1 LTFSRGGINLYQ
13 NVSINWD
20 VFNYK
25 FSGNTRTAFEQ
36 LAYILFCHEFDRPFG
51 IFRYFNQTGIE
62 TEVIQ
67 VDKDIIGFQ
76 AKYYDANITLSN
88 RKADLI
94 TAIDKTRQDN
104 PNITRLLFYVNKELS
119 SSKKEGQHKP
129 QYQIEIENHG
139 KQVGINIEWRV
150 KSNFEIT
157 LFDSKM
163 AHIKDFFFNP
173 HEGIKGYLDQIRLH
187 TKTIV
192 SNINSTIHYKGALT
206 KIEHADFDLGSFI
219 GDEKSKYLIIF
230 GNGGSGKS
238 GLIKDSYT
246 NVPDKLPYFVFKA
259 TDFEAANIAEFSGK
273 FGNYTFEDFLSIFDN
288 DDKKIF
294 VIDSVEKVF
303 TMNNK
308 EVLQD
313 VIWLL
318 VNRGWKVIFTI
329 RTVYKDDFINY
340 VVRLSEPQEY
350 EVKDISIMQLEEISS
365 KHTIPLPADEK
376 LKTLLCNLF
385 YLQIYVNS
393 MNSQDTLNES
403 IEDFKERIWNEKI
416 KNVLNAKN
424 NIHLRREETICKMVS
439 FNANSGTSYYIFSA
453 DDDNEALKALE
464 DDEII
469 AFDNIFR
476 GYYLTHDVYE
486 EWTLKR
492 EIKNAFNKNHRILE
506 FFYSI
511 GSSLIMR
518 KMFRLWIQDN
528 IDAGTVRISTFLN
541 DALDDDSLDSIW
553 KDEILISLMNNERS
567 LDSLHLVESIFKNNQ
582 FALLMHAV
590 FLLNT
595 ACKVINVQ
603 FLNTLL
609 TQEEQ
614 KTFNVY
620 RYTKPSGTGW
630 AFIIKYINDNF
641 DRISWDAKKIMTV
654 TDSLSTWV
662 NNHKSGIETKYA
674 GLIALNFYDIIK
686 SSNQLEYTLRDRKLK
701 SIISVIL
708 GSALE
713 THVEL
718 THILQEVIENQDNDH
733 RSKFYDLSTQLLEG
747 VVDSYALC
755 EANPDIVIGLA
766 KCYWIRND
774 KKSESP
780 RYHRRESIVDAF
792 DVNSDTEHDFY
803 PTSAHHTPIFQLLR
817 VAPQKAIEF
826 IIDFFNHVTK
836 KYSISFLEKEYNECS
851 TIYINLPNGKVI
863 EQTASSRLW
872 LMHRG
877 TSVAPK
883 LLECMLMALERWLLF
898 FVKQMDRNQAQVV
911 CYELLSKSHSTAIT
925 SVVVSAVIAYPEK
938 LFEIACILLQTK
950 EVFDF
955 DIERIVQENHANFCL
970 GLVPSNKL
978 YDDERIASNN
988 LDFRK
993 KKFEDIIL
1001 EYQFQRH
1008 GLSESEF
1015 SERVKTLYQNID
1027 DAFTDIP
1034 DEDTSSRFVLH
1045 RIDLRR
1051 MNFDTDAAIEKN
1063 GETYIPLVSDLP
1075 DDLKEISRSTKEQSD
1090 ILYKHT
1096 PLAIW
1101 AKARFENDVQSY
1113 KKYSTYEEQP
1123 LIALKEMNEILSEDK
1138 TSDYNYLTRSAPI
1151 YVSAVLIRDFP
1162 DILTVDQR
1170 NNCEQL
1176 LTLNLKVT
1184 IQQQRMYQIGDGSE
1198 AAIAL
1203 LPTIINSYSNSTQGT
1218 FDEPVVIFL
1227 ALLLDEGDLNKAA
1240 ITSFSSNAWEISP
1253 SNAEQLF
1260 VAYCRLKPEYDSDVL
1275 VYNGTSPINFFKKK
1289 RKVIKDILNSSPRFN
1304 EIDLS
1309 RLNENELLT
1318 ACMLL
1323 SPSKESIYTI
1333 IKEILPLT
1341 WQYLFK
1347 EDRVRER
1354 EVERNYELD
1363 SAYIDWMAS
1372 FFINLSDSHFRQ
1384 RLIRDFIPYI
1394 TSSDYIE
1401 QLLRRLI
1408 FLQDNLKRDEAFWDI
1423 WDTLYEPL
1431 IKLCEKQMEHDKSIT
1446 RERYYTGR
1454 GLDEIITTYALAFPW
1469 WSENEKSWHT
1479 LQSNN
1484 ARFFQQLATDIGY
1497 NPVVLYS
1504 ISRVL
1509 NTIGY
1514 NYVEEGLEW
1523 LYIIIKNNPHL
1534 KQIVL
1539 QVNTEYYI
1547 EEFIRKYVLQHEA
1560 DMKKYPEVRDKVICI
1575 LSFLV
1580 DRGSTSG
1587 FMLRESMA

>member
-1 LTFSRGGINLYQ
+1 MYQ

-25 FSGNTRTAFEQ
+25 FSGNTRNAFEQ
-36 LAYILFCHEFDRPFG
+36 LAYILFCHEFERPFG

-88 RKADLI
+88 RKADFI
-94 TAIDKTRQDN
+94 TAIDKSRQSY
-104 PNITRLLFYVNKELS
+104 PNITRILFYVNKELA
-119 SSKKEGQHKP
+119 SSKKKGQHRP

-139 KQVGINIEWRV
+139 EQFGINIEWRV
-150 KSNFEIT
+150 KSNFEVS
-157 LFDSKM
+157 LFSPEM
-163 AHIKDFFFNP
+163 THVRDFFFNP
-173 HEGIKGYLDQIRLH
+173 NEGIKGYLDQIRLH

-192 SNINSTIHYKGALT
+192 GNIISTIQNNGALT
-206 KIEHADFDLGSFI
+206 KIEHADFEIDSFI
-219 GDEKSKYLIIF
+219 GDENSKYLIIF
-230 GNGGSGKS
+230 GKGGSGKS

-246 NVPDKLPYFVFKA
+246 NVPNEIPYFVFKA
-259 TDFEAANIAEFSGK
+259 TDFEAANISEFSRK
-273 FGNYTFEDFLSIFDN
+273 FGDYTFEDFLSMFNN

-308 EVLQD
+308 DVLKD
-313 VIWLL
+313 IIWLL
-318 VNRGWKVIFTI
+318 VSHGWKIIFTI
-329 RTVYKDDFINY
+329 RTVYKDNLINY
-340 VVRLSEPQEY
+340 VLRLSEYQEY
-350 EVKDISIMQLEEISS
+350 EVKDITIRQLEAICSQ
-365 KHTIPLPADEK
+365 HTLRMPTDEK

-385 YLQIYVNS
+385 YLQIYINS
-393 MNSQDTLNES
+393 KHSQDTLDET

-416 KNVLNAKN
+416 KNIVNAKN
-424 NIHLRREETICKMVS
+424 NIHLRREAAICKMVTV
-439 FNANSGTSYYIFSA
+439 NANNGTSYYIISK
-453 DDDNEALKALE
+453 DDDHEAISALE
-464 DDEII
+464 NDEII
-469 AFDNIFR
+469 VFDSIFE
-476 GYYLTHDVYE
+476 GYYLAHDVYE
-486 EWTLKR
+486 EWVLKR
-492 EIKNAFNKNHRILE
+492 VIQSAFDKNHRLLG
-506 FFYSI
+506 FFCSI
-511 GSSLIMR
+511 GNSLIMR
-518 KMFRLWIQDN
+518 KMFRLWIHDQ
-528 IDAGTVRISTFLN
+528 IDMDAVRLSTFLN
-541 DALDDDSLDSIW
+541 DALDNDSLDSIW
-553 KDEILISLMNNERS
+553 KDEILISLMNDERPLNS
-567 LDSLHLVESIFKNNQ
+567 LYLVESMFKTNQ
-582 FALLMHAV
+582 FSLLMRAV

-595 ACKVINVQ
+595 ACKVIDVQ

-630 AFIIKYINDNF
+630 AFLFKYIYDNF
-641 DRISWDAKKIMTV
+641 DRISWNAKNIMTV

-662 NNHKSGIETKYA
+662 SNHKTGIETKHV
-674 GLIALNFYDIIK
+674 GLVALNFYNTIK
-686 SSNQLEYTLRDRKLK
+686 SSDHLDYTLRDRKLK

-713 THVEL
+713 LHVEL
-718 THILQEVIENQDNDH
+718 THILQEVIENQEIDH
-733 RSKFYDLSTQLLEG
+733 QSNYYDLITQLLSG
-747 VVDSYALC
+747 VLDSYSLC
-755 EANPDIVIGLA
+755 EANPDIVIRLA
-766 KCYWIRND
+766 KCFWKRND
-774 KKSESP
+774 KKSEFP
-780 RYHRRESIVDAF
+780 RYYHRDSIEDAF
-792 DVNSDTEHDFY
+792 DVNSETEHDFY

-817 VAPQKAIEF
+817 VSPQKAIEF
-826 IIDFFNHVTK
+826 VIDFFNHVTES
-836 KYSISFLEKEYNECS
+836 YSNSFLEKEYNECS
-851 TIYINLPNGKVI
+851 TIYIKLPNGTVV
-863 EQTASSRLW
+863 EQTASRRLW

-911 CYELLSKSHSTAIT
+911 CYELLSKSQSAAIT
-925 SVVVSAVIAYPEK
+925 AVVVSAVIAYPEK
-938 LFEIACILLQTK
+938 LFKIACILLQTK

-955 DIERIVQENHANFCL
+955 DIERFVQENHANFCR

-1001 EYQFQRH
+1001 EYQFQGH
-1008 GLSESEF
+1008 GLSEAEF
-1015 SERVKTLYQNID
+1015 SERVKTLYQKID
-1027 DAFTDIP
+1027 DAFSDIP
-1034 DEDTSSRFVLH
+1034 TEYTSSRFVLH

-1051 MNFDTDAAIEKN
+1051 MNLDTDAAIEKN
-1063 GETYIPLVSDLP
+1063 GQMYIPMVPDLP
-1075 DDLKEISRSTKEQSD
+1075 DDLKKLSKSTKEQSD

-1096 PLAIW
+1096 PLVIW

-1113 KKYSTYEEQP
+1113 KKYSTFEEQP
-1123 LIALKEMNEILSEDK
+1123 LMALEEMNEILSEEN

-1162 DILTVDQR
+1162 DVLTVDQR

-1176 LTLNLKVT
+1176 LTLYLKVT

-1198 AAIAL
+1198 AAIAS
-1203 LPTIINSYSNSTQGT
+1203 LPTIINSYTKSAQGIL
-1218 FDEPVVIFL
+1218 DEPAVIFL
-1227 ALLLDEGDLNKAA
+1227 ALLLDEGYLNKAA
-1240 ITSFSSNAWEISP
+1240 IKSFSSNAWEICP

-1260 VAYCRLKPEYDSDVL
+1260 VAYIRLKPEYDSNVL
-1275 VYNGTSPINFFKKK
+1275 VYNGTSTINFFKKK
-1289 RKVIKDILNSSPRFN
+1289 RKVIKGIINSSPSIN
-1304 EIDLS
+1304 ELDFS
-1309 RLNENELLT
+1309 KLNENVMLS
-1318 ACMLL
+1318 ACMML
-1323 SPSKESIYTI
+1323 SPSKEATYTV
-1333 IKEILPLT
+1333 IKQVGPLT

-1347 EDRVRER
+1347 EDHVRER
-1354 EVERNYELD
+1354 KVQRNYELD
-1363 SAYIDWMAS
+1363 SAYIDWLAS
-1372 FFINLSDSHFRQ
+1372 FFINLHDTYIRQ
-1384 RLIRDFIPYI
+1384 RLIEDFIPYI

-1401 QLLRRLI
+1401 QLFRRLV
-1408 FLQDNLKRDEAFWDI
+1408 FLQDNLERDEVFWDI
-1423 WDTLYEPL
+1423 WGRLYEPL
-1431 IKLCEKQMEHDKSIT
+1431 VKLCEKQMEYNKSIT

-1469 WSENEKSWHT
+1469 WSENIKSWHT

-1497 NPVVLYS
+1497 NPIVLYAV
-1504 ISRVL
+1504 SRVL

-1514 NYVEEGLEW
+1514 SYVEEGLEW
-1523 LYIIIKNNPHL
+1523 LYTIIKNNTHL

-1547 EEFIRKYVLQHEA
+1547 EEFIRRYILQYET
-1560 DMKKYPEVRDKVICI
+1560 DIKKYPAVREKVICI

-1587 FMLRESMA
+1587 FMLREGMA